1 MKIIKLILGTQ
12 ACVLGLLFIMYMLME
27 LAFMGIE
34 LDMVAY
40 EYEYMEEM
48 NLEQRKYEDGS

>member
-1 MKIIKLILGTQ
+1 MKYIKLILGVQ

-27 LAFMGIE
+27 LAFMGME

-48 NLEQRKYEDGS
+48 NNEQKREDY

>member
-1 MKIIKLILGTQ
+1 MKYIKLILGTQ
-12 ACVLGLLFIMYMLME
+12 ACVLGLLVIVWMLME

-40 EYEYMEEM
+40 
-48 NLEQRKYEDGS
+48 

>member
-1 MKIIKLILGTQ
+1 MKIIKLILGLQ

-40 EYEYMEEM
+40 EYEYMEEQ
-48 NLEQRKYEDGS
+48 NAEQRNEKKLD

>member
-1 MKIIKLILGTQ
+1 MKIIKLILGVQ

>member
-40 EYEYMEEM
+40 EYEYMEEQ
-48 NLEQRKYEDGS
+48 NAEQRTEEKLD

>member
-1 MKIIKLILGTQ
+1 MKYIKLILGVQ
-12 ACVLGLLFIMYMLME
+12 ACVLGLLVIMYMMME

-40 EYEYMEEM
+40 EYEYMEEQ
-48 NLEQRKYEDGS
+48 NAEQRTEEKLD

>member
-1 MKIIKLILGTQ
+1 
-12 ACVLGLLFIMYMLME
+12 MLME

-48 NLEQRKYEDGS
+48 NFEQRKYKDGS

>member
-1 MKIIKLILGTQ
+1 MKYIKLILGLQ
-12 ACVLGLLFIMYMLME
+12 ACVLGLLVIVWMLME

-40 EYEYMEEM
+40 KYEYMEEQ
-48 NLEQRKYEDGS
+48 NAEQRTEEKLD

>member
-1 MKIIKLILGTQ
+1 MKYIKLILGLQ
-12 ACVLGLLFIMYMLME
+12 ACVLGLLVIVWMLME

-40 EYEYMEEM
+40 EYEYMEEQ
-48 NLEQRKYEDGS
+48 NAEQRTEEKLD